1 MYYNASYIRSS
12 LSFDEYILVYIRM
25 HIVVW
30 LETWLW
36 GFATLA
42 SLYATTLPYPT
53 IIPFIVLLIITIYKY
68 FVVAVIEMALT
79 NKRVIRKT
87 GVIWVKSEELLL
99 SRVESIEIK
108 QTVIGRIL
116 NYGTITFSGT
126 GTSKVKLRMVRS
138 PRQVKREIENYFG
151 GVLAVRAQQ

>member
-25 HIVVW
+25 HKIVW
-30 LETWLW
+30 IETWMW
-36 GFATLA
+36 FFATLG

-53 IIPFIVLLIITIYKY
+53 LVPFVVLSIITVYKY
-68 FVVAVIEMALT
+68 AVVAVIEMALT
-79 NKRVIRKT
+79 NKRVLRRT
-87 GVIWVKSEELLL
+87 GVIWIRSEELLL
-99 SRVESIEIK
+99 SRVESIEIS

-116 NYGTITFSGT
+116 DYGTITFSGT

-138 PRQVKREIENYFG
+138 PREVKREIENYFG
-151 GVLAVRAQQ
+151 GVLTVRQR